1 MVKHAKSPAGRGDRG
16 AQGARAWPLAIG
28 LVGLLALGAVYWLY
42 SYLQRPATSA
52 DPVPAPVAAAVAPAP
67 ASGPRELNPAGLLA
81 GHSSDWRVARLQGN
95 RAILVIEFP
104 NLREQGA
111 AMNRIAA
118 LLEKAGAP
126 RDRVLDDLELQQL
139 IVRNGDNAQTFYQG
153 HDYSA
158 VGLARFYML
167 ARRQGLTLGAQ
178 ELRLEKELLSAGLL
192 GATAAG
198 LEARGEQALISFSA
212 TQDDDPTTPIDEGLD
227 ARRRESVLQHELS
240 HGEFFTNAAYR
251 EHCWR
256 FWREAL
262 GERERAILRKYLV
275 GLDYDPANEELL
287 VNEMQAL
294 LMHTNDTRAFNA
306 RSVGVS
312 ETVLDGWRAKFRE
325 GQPTR

>member
-1 MVKHAKSPAGRGDRG
+1 MNKSVKPRARRWPTLLGLSGALVLAAGI
-16 AQGARAWPLAIG
+16 P
-28 LVGLLALGAVYWLY
+28 LY
-42 SYLQRPATSA
+42 SYLHRPPAGA
-52 DPVPAPVAAAVAPAP
+52 DPAPVAISTPARAPDSP
-67 ASGPRELNPAGLLA
+67 ASGPRELNAAQLLA

-126 RDRVLDDLELQQL
+126 RDRVLDDAELQRL

-158 VGLARFYML
+158 VGLARFYNQ
-167 ARRQGLTLGAQ
+167 ARRQGLTLGPQ
-178 ELRLEKELLSAGLL
+178 EQRLEKELLGAGLL
-192 GATAAG
+192 GATATG

-212 TQDDDPTTPIDEGLD
+212 TQEDDPATPIDEGLD

-240 HGEFFTNAAYR
+240 HGEFFTSATYR
-251 EHCWR
+251 AHCWR
-256 FWREAL
+256 FWRERL
-262 GERERAILRKYLV
+262 NERERAILRKYLV

-306 RSVGVS
+306 QSVGIS
-312 ETVLDGWRAKFRE
+312 EALLSEWRARFRE
-325 GQPTR
+325 GQSTR